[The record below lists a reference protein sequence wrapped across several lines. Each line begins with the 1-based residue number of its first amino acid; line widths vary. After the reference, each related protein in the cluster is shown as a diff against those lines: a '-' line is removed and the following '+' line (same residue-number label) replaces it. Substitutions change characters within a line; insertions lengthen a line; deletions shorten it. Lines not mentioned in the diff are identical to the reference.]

1 MLTRSAAAECAQW
14 GVRINEVSPGPVLTP
29 MLTGHLESTAQTDAP
44 MTVDSLAAGLPLG
57 GILTPQD
64 IADSVLFLCS
74 SQASNITGAALV
86 ADGGFVLG

>member
-1 MLTRSAAAECAQW
+1 MRGPAYLIVAEQ
-14 GVRINEVSPGPVLTP
+14 
-29 MLTGHLESTAQTDAP
+29 
-44 MTVDSLAAGLPLG
+44 G